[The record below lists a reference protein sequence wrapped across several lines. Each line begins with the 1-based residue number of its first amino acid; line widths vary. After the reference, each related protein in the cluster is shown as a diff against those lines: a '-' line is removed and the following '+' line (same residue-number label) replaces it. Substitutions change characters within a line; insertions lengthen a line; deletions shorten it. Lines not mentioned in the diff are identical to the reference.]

1 MLTDSVLC
9 CIWPFG
15 LFLWRSQPF
24 SRPVVALKGERRL
37 VEAVI
42 WKKWCHKRWF
52 EVTEQNGTLPRALEP
67 TRVLCPSY
75 IIVKKNYPTT
85 WLLRRIIR
93 RNLATDSRGTSQLGV
108 KQQKW
113 WKNSTKNK
121 WKEEAYNTGYSQAV
135 TCIVIFWP
143 SWKPVGWAF
152 EPTPPFSPCPLQF
165 WLWLL
170 GWGNRWLWSY
180 FPRSPGYPC

>member
-9 CIWPFG
+9 CIWPFP
-15 LFLWRSQPF
+15 LFLWR
-24 SRPVVALKGERRL
+24 VVALKSEGRL
-37 VEAVI
+37 VKAAI

-113 WKNSTKNK
+113 WKNSRKNK

-135 TCIVIFWP
+135 THPSTNPARQGLTSVIRRE
-143 SWKPVGWAF
+143 PV
-152 EPTPPFSPCPLQF
+152 FSL
-165 WLWLL
+165 WYGRRREKGEKIWLL
-170 GWGNRWLWSY
+170 IPSMVNM
-180 FPRSPGYPC
+180 